1 MSDRTGNVIT
11 PRIQQIISE
20 KTPSNRRSSDT
31 SKFSF
36 SDDPVLFWFI
46 YKILIILNIYLNG
59 GEFFFIHSLKF
70 IIQSILFNGS
80 VFILDNN
87 EIKNLIFSSFSNIQD
102 IFILSFYIYILN
114 IHLILMYIL

>member
-36 SDDPVLFWFI
+36 SDDPVLF
-46 YKILIILNIYLNG
+46 
-59 GEFFFIHSLKF
+59 
-70 IIQSILFNGS
+70 
-80 VFILDNN
+80 
-87 EIKNLIFSSFSNIQD
+87 
-102 IFILSFYIYILN
+102 
-114 IHLILMYIL
+114 